1 MFRGLWIY
9 NIKMKIILILVMLI
23 VTGCAKAPND
33 SVTPQ
38 HILRILTQIHN

>member
-1 MFRGLWIY
+1 MLRGLWIY
-9 NIKMKIILILVMLI
+9 NIKMKIILILVVLI